1 MSEKIAV
8 VTDSTA
14 DIPLEDQETLNIIVV
29 PAVVTLDGES
39 YKDGMEISRA
49 DFYQRLPTLSSPP
62 TTGAPSMQAFENT
75 YETLLQS
82 GIDKILSIHL
92 PPSLSGMLSVATQA
106 AKSFGDRVKIFDSG
120 QVSLGMGF
128 QAIEAA
134 TAMINGGTF
143 EIVFEAAQRARENVR
158 LIALIDTLEFLKRS
172 GRVSWLTAGLG
183 NLLRVKI
190 ILELLDGVVNRLGQV
205 RTRNKGIEQLQTI
218 AESWGKLDRLAVP
231 HSASAEDAGA
241 FAEKLKRLCPRP
253 PVITEVTTAI
263 GAHIGPGALG
273 VIGLIQSS

>member
-1 MSEKIAV
+1 MGEKIGV

-14 DIPLEDQETLNIIVV
+14 DIPIQEQDSLNIVVV

-39 YKDGMEISRA
+39 YQDGMEISRVE
-49 DFYQRLPTLSSPP
+49 FYRRLPSLSAPV

-75 YETLLQS
+75 YEGLLHS

-92 PPSLSGMLSVATQA
+92 PSTLSGMLSVASQA
-106 AKSFGDRVKIFDSG
+106 AKSFGERVTIFDSG

-128 QAIEAA
+128 QVIEAA
-134 TAMINGGTF
+134 TAMINGGSF
-143 EIVFEAAQRARENVR
+143 ESALEAAHRARENIR
-158 LIALIDTLEFLKRS
+158 LIALIDTLEYLKRS

-183 NLLRVKI
+183 NFLRVKI
-190 ILELLDGVVNRLGQV
+190 ILELINGAVNRLGQV
-205 RTRNKGIEQLQTI
+205 RTRSKGIDQLQAI
-218 AESWGKLDRLAVP
+218 AEGWGILDRLAIP
-231 HSASAEDAGA
+231 HSASSEDAVA
-241 FAEKLKRLCPRP
+241 FAQKLRNLCARP